1 MLIINTDGDEHKSDN
16 SIWLGLLHS
25 VHCLQFLAPIC
36 PILHQMSQLDSP
48 WRPVDRTSFMNTL
61 KVGHQSPIIVQ
72 HMKKSLPKS
81 DKDPF
86 KRGTFLL
93 KAMQT
98 ICFLFI
104 FISIYSITTK
114 RICNIQCLL
123 QQALFSDAL
132 QPIGLS
138 LLTDL
143 WHTGP
148 TGANAD
154 VTGRGERNQ
163 GHEDQPANLLN
174 ILMIYQLDMRIMHKE
189 VHIFGWKYMML
200 KANMYSPHANMRSY
214 KCNLTNQHFCELF
227 QSSLQTNST
236 KQNPVCSLN
245 LKISQLGSISSIFPS
260 HPPAI
265 PRYWYWYWYWYCQVA
280 RYWYFT
286 TIQNYPKMKK
296 VVKLK
301 LDIANWIAGLSWS
314 KSSFHQLCFLIL
326 LWTDLFTKAQPHTR
340 PLTSLTLAATIA
352 NANEPH

>member
-1 MLIINTDGDEHKSDN
+1 M
-16 SIWLGLLHS
+16 
-25 VHCLQFLAPIC
+25 
-36 PILHQMSQLDSP
+36 
-48 WRPVDRTSFMNTL
+48 
-61 KVGHQSPIIVQ
+61 
-72 HMKKSLPKS
+72 
-81 DKDPF
+81 
-86 KRGTFLL
+86 
-93 KAMQT
+93 
-98 ICFLFI
+98 
-104 FISIYSITTK
+104 
-114 RICNIQCLL
+114 
-123 QQALFSDAL
+123 LFSDAL

-200 KANMYSPHANMRSY
+200 KANMYSPRANMRSY

-260 HPPAI
+260 HPPTI

-286 TIQNYPKMKK
+286 TIQNYPKIIAWQMKK

>member
-1 MLIINTDGDEHKSDN
+1 
-16 SIWLGLLHS
+16 
-25 VHCLQFLAPIC
+25 
-36 PILHQMSQLDSP
+36 MSQLDSP
-48 WRPVDRTSFMNTL
+48 WRPVERTSFMNTL

-114 RICNIQCLL
+114 WVCNIQCLL
-123 QQALFSDAL
+123 QQVLFSDAL

-236 KQNPVCSLN
+236 KQNFQFVRSTWRYLSLDRF
-245 LKISQLGSISSIFPS
+245 LASSLLTLPPS
-260 HPPAI
+260 
-265 PRYWYWYWYWYCQVA
+265 
-280 RYWYFT
+280 
-286 TIQNYPKMKK
+286 
-296 VVKLK
+296 
-301 LDIANWIAGLSWS
+301 LDIDIDIDIVRWLDIDILQRS
-314 KSSFHQLCFLIL
+314 KIIQKL
-326 LWTDLFTKAQPHTR
+326 
-340 PLTSLTLAATIA
+340 
-352 NANEPH
+352 